1 MFHTATMQDLKNMG
15 KDILKLTAYVAIE
28 IDVVEASVID
38 GFILKFPDVARD
50 IFKEL
55 NNESLTTCRSVSRLW
70 RDYLDDQKFC
80 WVRMIQRYRKNM
92 GNAYQQWKKVFKNT
106 PVEFAK
112 EISVSTQQFFTSSF
126 LHLDTSRIEFHWSP
140 LHIAAAQGNL
150 DLCKYI
156 FEKIK
161 NTQPRI
167 QYKWTALHVAAK
179 LGHEEICEF
188 LMVNLEDKNPSD
200 QNGKTPFHYAA
211 ERGYTNICRLII
223 ENVDDKNPAAT
234 NGCTP
239 LHLAAKN
246 DFLEIARLIV
256 ETGVD
261 KSSLFDGKT
270 ALDLVKERRFKS
282 WFVSKNI
289 ITFYKLLSK
298 DKFQLCERIFD
309 DMISCLPIFLVLVM
323 LCTCFTMPVTLKL
336 YYVLTC
342 EFDCANDSLE
352 ELFFKNYATMGALI
366 SLAPAVFLTI
376 MIRVGIWFCS

>member
-1 MFHTATMQDLKNMG
+1 MQDLKNMG
-15 KDILKLTAYVAIE
+15 KEILKLTTEAIE
-28 IDVVEASVID
+28 IDGVEASVID
-38 GFILKFPDVARD
+38 GFILRFPDVARD

-55 NNESLTTCRSVSRLW
+55 NNESLTTSRSVSRLW
-70 RDYLDDQKFC
+70 CDYLDDQKFC

-92 GNAYQQWKKVFKNT
+92 ENAFQQWKRVFKNT
-106 PVEFAK
+106 PVEIAK
-112 EISVSTQQFFTSSF
+112 EISVSTRQFFTSSF
-126 LHLDTSRIEFHWSP
+126 GVASSLHFDTSRIGFHWSP
-140 LHIAAAQGNL
+140 LHIAAEQGKL

-167 QYKWTALHVAAK
+167 QYELTALHLAAIF
-179 LGHEEICEF
+179 GHEEICDF
-188 LMVNLEDKNPSD
+188 LMVNSEDKNPSN
-200 QNGKTPFHYAA
+200 QNGKTPLHYAA
-211 ERGYTNICRLII
+211 ERGYTNVCRLII

-261 KSSLFDGKT
+261 KSCLFEGKT
-270 ALDLVKERRFKS
+270 ALDLVKERRFNS

-289 ITFYKLLSK
+289 ISFYKLLSK

-309 DMISCLPIFLVLVM
+309 DMICCLPIFLLLAFV
-323 LCTCFTMPVTLKL
+323 CICFIMPVTLKL
-336 YYVLTC
+336 YYVMTC

-352 ELFFKNYATMGALI
+352 ELFFKNYGSMGALI
-366 SLAPAVFLTI
+366 SLAPAFVLTV